1 MISMKTRQAI
11 DSYHFYY
18 CYYFFYSYC
27 DQLCFLVL
35 APSITEWVVDG
46 SINIWRQDSLKSN
59 SSLLM
64 EGFRLEQDVSLSSL
78 ESIVILLLNIFL
90 YTLLGSDEL
99 DSLSVLYLLFSANE

>member
-1 MISMKTRQAI
+1 
-11 DSYHFYY
+11 
-18 CYYFFYSYC
+18 
-27 DQLCFLVL
+27 
-35 APSITEWVVDG
+35 
-46 SINIWRQDSLKSN
+46 
-59 SSLLM
+59 M